1 MQNNGLR
8 IAAIAAFLVI
18 SLWKLFP
25 TVQNALN
32 QRDLAAMDS
41 TQAAQYRADNAERL
55 RRTQEQSLNLGL
67 DLQGGMH
74 VTLEVGAGALLTELA
89 DDRADAVF
97 TQAIQTAN
105 ERSRTSRDSYVSLFA
120 DAVAEQ
126 DPQRLLARYFRNSS
140 SEITARST
148 NAEVTTYLNEQ
159 VDLALARAEEII
171 RQRIDRFGVTEPSIQ
186 RQGTGRIVV
195 ELPGVDDPQ
204 RVRDLLRGTAKL
216 SFHLTPPSSDVAAVQ
231 QRLAQLYAGE
241 TPEGDGEATP
251 DADTAVVAADT
262 ASVAGTAGDSGR
274 VASAADSGAS
284 ALDRIA
290 GGART
295 AAATTAAGT
304 KPFNEVFRFLPPE
317 QLGPNSPLFA
327 QVLAADT
334 AAARRYL
341 TAPAAAALIPP
352 TMRLLLTAKAEGT
365 DAPVFDV
372 VAVNT
377 EAELSGEVV
386 TEAGPDFDPFT
397 NAPQVSLT
405 MNSEGASRWRQIT
418 AANTNKPV
426 AVVLDDRVYTY
437 PTIQGTIPNGR
448 TQITGSFTANDV
460 ADIVTVL
467 QSGALPAPV
476 NIVGERT
483 IGPSLGAEAIRAGT
497 LSTVIGLLVVAL
509 FVAFWYR
516 TAGLYAVVALALNL
530 LFLFGVLAA
539 FGATLTLPGIAGIV
553 LTIGMAIDANVLIF
567 ERVREELDGG
577 KSIRAAIDS
586 GFDKAFS
593 AIADGNITTFLIGVV
608 LFSFGSGPIKG
619 FAVTLMAGIV
629 TSLFT
634 ALVVT
639 RLLLDWKLQ
648 RTGNRPIA
656 FG

>member
-89 DDRADAVF
+89 DDRADEVF
-97 TQAIQTAN
+97 EQAIQTAN
-105 ERSRTSRDSYVSLFA
+105 QRARTSRDSYVSLFTA
-120 DAVAEQ
+120 AVAEQ

-148 NAEVTTYLNEQ
+148 NEEVTAYLEEQ
-159 VDLALARAEEII
+159 VNLALARAEEII

-195 ELPGVDDPQ
+195 ELPGVDDPA

-216 SFHLTPPSSDVAAVQ
+216 SFHLTPTTADVAAVQ
-231 QRLAQLYAGE
+231 QRLAQHFAGSEPAAE
-241 TPEGDGEATP
+241 TAES
-251 DADTAVVAADT
+251 VAADT
-262 ASVAGTAGDSGR
+262 SASVAGVAAGDSGQ
-274 VASAADSGAS
+274 VASAADSGAA

-295 AAATTAAGT
+295 TATTAGT
-304 KPFNEVFRFLPPE
+304 AVASKPFTEVFRFLSPE
-317 QLGPNSPLFA
+317 QVGPNSPLFA
-327 QVLAADT
+327 QVLASDT

-341 TAPAAAALIPP
+341 TDPAAAALIPP
-352 TMRLLLTAKAEGT
+352 TMRLLMTAKPEGT
-365 DAPVFDV
+365 DAPVFDI
-372 VAVNT
+372 VAVNA
-377 EAELSGEVV
+377 EPELSGEVV

-418 AANTNKPV
+418 AANTGKPV
-426 AVVLDDRVYTY
+426 AVVLDNRVYTY

-448 TQITGSFTANDV
+448 TQITGQFTTNDV
-460 ADIVTVL
+460 NDIVTVL

-476 NIVGERT
+476 NIVSERT
-483 IGPSLGAEAIRAGT
+483 IGPSLGAEAVSAGT
-497 LSTVIGLLVVAL
+497 RSALIGLLLVAVFVSVYYLTGGL
-509 FVAFWYR
+509 F
-516 TAGLYAVVALALNL
+516 AVVGLLFNL
-530 LFLFGVLAA
+530 LFLFGIMAA

-553 LTIGMAIDANVLIF
+553 LTIGMAIDANVLVY
-567 ERVREELDGG
+567 ERIREELDSG
-577 KSIRAAIDS
+577 KTMRAAVDS

-629 TSLFT
+629 TSLFA
-634 ALVVT
+634 ALVVV
-639 RLLLDWKLQ
+639 RLLIDWTLARNGGRK
-648 RTGNRPIA
+648 IS

>member
-41 TQAAQYRADNAERL
+41 TQAAQYREDNAERL

-89 DDRADAVF
+89 DDRADDVF
-97 TQAIQTAN
+97 EQAIQTAN
-105 ERSRTSRDSYVSLFA
+105 ERARTSRDSYVSLFVA
-120 DAVAEQ
+120 AVAEQ

-148 NAEVTTYLNEQ
+148 NDEVTTYLNEQ
-159 VDLALARAEEII
+159 VNLALARAEEII

-204 RVRDLLRGTAKL
+204 RVRELLRGTAKL
-216 SFHLTPPSSDVAAVQ
+216 SFHLTPATADVAAVQ
-231 QRLAQLYAGE
+231 QRLAQHYAGE
-241 TPEGDGEATP
+241 TPAA
-251 DADTAVVAADT
+251 ADTAAADT
-262 ASVAGTAGDSGR
+262 ASVAGTAAGDTGR

-290 GGART
+290 GGAP
-295 AAATTAAGT
+295 AAATTATGS
-304 KPFNEVFRFLPPE
+304 KPFTEVFRFLPPD

-327 QVLAADT
+327 QVLASDT
-334 AAARRYL
+334 AAARRFL
-341 TAPAAAALIPP
+341 TDPAAAALIPP
-352 TMRLLLTAKAEGT
+352 TMRLLMTAKAEGT
-365 DAPVFDV
+365 DAPVFDI
-372 VAVNT
+372 VAVNAD
-377 EAELSGEVV
+377 AELSGEVV

-418 AANTNKPV
+418 AANTGKPV

-448 TQITGSFTANDV
+448 TQITGQFTANDV

-476 NIVGERT
+476 NIVSERT
-483 IGPSLGAEAIRAGT
+483 IGPSLGAEAVASGT
-497 LSTVIGLLVVAL
+497 RSALIGLLLVAIFVSIYYLTGGL
-509 FVAFWYR
+509 F
-516 TAGLYAVVALALNL
+516 AVVGLLFNL
-530 LFLFGVLAA
+530 IFLFGIMAA

-553 LTIGMAIDANVLIF
+553 LTIGMAIDSNVLVF
-567 ERVREELDGG
+567 ERIREELDSG
-577 KSIRAAIDS
+577 KTMRAAVDG

-629 TSLFT
+629 TSLFA
-634 ALVVT
+634 ALVVV
-639 RLLLDWKLQ
+639 RLLIDWTLARNGGRK
-648 RTGNRPIA
+648 IA